1 LFILPYSNAV
11 KKGYNKK
18 ESNKFMN
25 GSKKHRIIASI
36 YLEDQSLTRT
46 YDIVVLGGGPGGYVA
61 AIRAAQL
68 GKSVAVVEKAGLGG
82 TCLHKGCIPSKAL
95 LRSAEVNRTI
105 KKGADFGIH
114 VGDEQVSIDFGRV
127 QERKAGIVEELHRGV
142 AYLMKK
148 YKIDVVYG
156 KGRLIGPSIFSPQTG
171 SIAVETPDGDT
182 VTLVNER
189 LIIATGSKPR
199 VVPGL
204 EPDGQ
209 FVLTSDEALE
219 LEALPASLAIVG
231 GGIIGVEWASMMCD
245 FGVAV
250 TVVEAADRLLPT
262 EEEDVSREML
272 AALQKRGVQVHTGT
286 KVLAE
291 SLRRREASGG
301 EEQSVRLEAESD
313 GKRIVVEASAV
324 LVAVGRTPNVDG
336 IGLENTN
343 AVIERGAVRVNGYM
357 QTSESHIYAIGDVVG
372 GLQMAHAAS
381 HQGIVAVEHICGVA
395 GKPFD
400 ASFVPRC
407 VFSHPEVA
415 SIGLTE
421 RQAKEAGYRVKA
433 AKMPFR
439 AIGKALVYGD
449 AEGFVK
455 VVADEATN
463 DVLGVHMVGA
473 KVTELIGEA
482 SLARLLDATPW
493 EIGAAIHPH
502 PTLSEAL
509 GEACL
514 AVDGRSAGL

>member
-1 LFILPYSNAV
+1 LN
-11 KKGYNKK
+11 
-18 ESNKFMN
+18 
-25 GSKKHRIIASI
+25 
-36 YLEDQSLTRT
+36 RT

-95 LRSAEVNRTI
+95 LRSAEVHRTV
-105 KKGADFGIH
+105 KKGAEFGIRIGEEH
-114 VGDEQVSIDFGRV
+114 VSVDFSRV
-127 QERKAGIVEELHRGV
+127 QDRKAGVVDELHRGV
-142 AYLMKK
+142 KYLMKK
-148 YKIDVVYG
+148 YNIDVVYG

-171 SIAVETPDGDT
+171 SIAVETPDGET

-189 LIIATGSKPR
+189 LIIATGSRPR
-199 VVPGL
+199 IIPGL
-204 EPDGQ
+204 EPDGK

-219 LEALPASLAIVG
+219 LEALPTSLAIVG

-262 EEEDVSREML
+262 EEEDISREMSSSL
-272 AALQKRGVQVHTGT
+272 AKRGVTVLTGA

-291 SLRRREASGG
+291 TLQKREEGG
-301 EEQSVRLEAESD
+301 GAQAVRLEAER
-313 GKRIVVEASAV
+313 GGERIAVEASAI
-324 LVAVGRTPNVDG
+324 LVAVGRVPNVDG
-336 IGLENTN
+336 IGIENTD
-343 AVIERGAVRVNGYM
+343 VVLERGAVRVNGWM
-357 QTSESHIYAIGDVVG
+357 QTSEAHIYAIGDVVG

-381 HQGIVAVEHICGVA
+381 HQGIVAVEHICGVG
-395 GKPFD
+395 GKPYD
-400 ASFVPRC
+400 ASYVPRC

-463 DVLGVHMVGA
+463 DVLGVHMIGA

-482 SLARLLDATPW
+482 SLARLLEATPW
-493 EIGAAIHPH
+493 EIGTAIHPH

-509 GEACL
+509 GEASL
-514 AVDGRSAGL
+514 AVDGRSVGL